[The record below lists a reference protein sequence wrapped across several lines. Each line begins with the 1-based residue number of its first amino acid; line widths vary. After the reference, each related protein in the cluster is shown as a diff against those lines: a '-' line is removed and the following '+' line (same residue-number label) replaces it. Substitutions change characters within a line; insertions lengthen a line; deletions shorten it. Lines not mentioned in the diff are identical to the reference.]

1 MDQLSSTSNET
12 GLSPGL
18 SSGLFFIPSHTDSG
32 ISSSSNLQSAP
43 SPHRRQRLRSL
54 PLGRPDDLVN
64 LFRHSFH
71 MGSSCSEDEDHTK
84 EYRGKAVDPKHG
96 KMDSGIR
103 GLLRRAS
110 VSLKNHTQPRRASHS
125 HSTSFYDT
133 SNTRPSTSSSAWHKL
148 KNAASFRNSKNEL
161 LSYGYKDQGTLES
174 FNDIDIDVPIPGNG
188 NAPPIIPR
196 GIGGEAARAT
206 AAAQNELLERTRQL
220 HLEDSY
226 WESCIDCESA
236 VELSLPHVNLGQADE
251 EIMAHH
257 DNSIIRVDFIANLPT
272 ELALHILSTLDHYA
286 LAQAAE
292 VSRTWYKVANTNSIW
307 KEAFYRE
314 KSSTYAMG
322 RPVTPGS
329 GLGLPPMVPDKQWKD
344 VYRAR
349 QQLEQNWTEGDAKA
363 IYLNGHTDS
372 IYCIQFDE

>member
-1 MDQLSSTSNET
+1 
-12 GLSPGL
+12 
-18 SSGLFFIPSHTDSG
+18 
-32 ISSSSNLQSAP
+32 
-43 SPHRRQRLRSL
+43 
-54 PLGRPDDLVN
+54 
-64 LFRHSFH
+64 
-71 MGSSCSEDEDHTK
+71 MGSSSAGDEEYTK
-84 EYRGKAVDPKHG
+84 EYRGKTVDPKHG
-96 KMDSGIR
+96 KQDSGIR

-110 VSLKNHTQPRRASHS
+110 VSLKNHAQPRRASHS

-161 LSYGYKDQGTLES
+161 LSYGYRDQGTLES
-174 FNDIDIDVPIPGNG
+174 FDDIDVPIPGNG

-196 GIGGEAARAT
+196 RVGGEAARAT

-220 HLEDSY
+220 HLDDIY

-236 VELSLPHVNLGQADE
+236 VELSLSHVNLGQEDE
-251 EIMAHH
+251 EIMVHH

-272 ELALHILSTLDHYA
+272 ELALHILSTLDHCA
-286 LAQAAE
+286 LAQASE
-292 VSRTWYKVANTNSIW
+292 VSRTWYKVANTSSIW

-329 GLGLPPMVPDKQWKD
+329 GLGLPPMVPDKQWKE

-349 QQLEQNWTEGDAKA
+349 QQLDRNWTEGDAKA